1 MSNFF
6 DVVQLTK
13 QDANGISLIE
23 KVCFAHPWSQKS
35 IEDSF
40 DNNTIFFGALCNNEI
55 IGYCGIQTVCG
66 EGYITNIA
74 VLAEYRKKGVG
85 QALVDRLILFAD
97 QQKLAFITLEVRVSN
112 LDAVSLYTK
121 SGFKNMGIR
130 KNFYR
135 DPSEDAYIM
144 TRQM

>member
-1 MSNFF
+1 MSDFF
-6 DVVQLTK
+6 NIVQLTK
-13 QDANGISLIE
+13 QNAYSISLIE
-23 KVCFAHPWSQKS
+23 KACFAHPWSQKA

-40 DNNTIFFGALCNNEI
+40 DNNTVFFGALCNNEI

-74 VLAEYRKKGVG
+74 VLTEHRKKGVG
-85 QALVDRLILFAD
+85 QALVDRLVLFAN
-97 QQKLAFITLEVRVSN
+97 QQSLSFITLEVRVSN
-112 LDAVSLYTK
+112 IPAVSLYTK
-121 SGFKNMGIR
+121 TGFENMGTR

-135 DPSEDAYIM
+135 DPLEDAYIM